1 MGLLTGVWVLI
12 PKYLKISTKIRI
24 LVADLAPE
32 KGEKWC
38 ILVLL
43 GAFLGKFSA
52 NFSW

>member
-12 PKYLKISTKIRI
+12 PKYLKVNAKSRV
-24 LVADLAPE
+24 LVADLTPNMG
-32 KGEKWC
+32 KKWC

-52 NFSW
+52 NF